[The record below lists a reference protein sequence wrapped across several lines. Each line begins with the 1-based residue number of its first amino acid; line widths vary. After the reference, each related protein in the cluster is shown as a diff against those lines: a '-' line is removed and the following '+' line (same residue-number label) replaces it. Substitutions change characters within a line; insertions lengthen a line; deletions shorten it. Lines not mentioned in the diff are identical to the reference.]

1 MIKIAIVEDEEK
13 QSLLLQSYLKRY
25 EREHGF
31 AFGVKTFSNAV
42 SFLENYSA
50 DYDAVFMDIKMPYM
64 SGMDAAHKLRETDK
78 NVALIFVTSLMQYA
92 ISGYEVEALDYVVKP
107 VTYGDFSLK
116 MARLMKKLSEREK
129 NYIIIPTATGKV
141 RILPDDIKYMESR
154 GHHVIYHTANGD
166 YTRYSSLTAAEK
178 ELRGQHFFRCN
189 SCYVI
194 NLAYVKGI
202 KGYTVTVG
210 ENELQISQPRKKALM
225 GAWKEFINK

>member
-25 EREHGF
+25 EREHGV

-116 MARLMKKLSEREK
+116 MARLMKKLSEKEQ
-129 NYIIIPTATGKV
+129 NYIIISAAAGKV
-141 RILPDDIKYMESR
+141 RLLPDDIKYMESQ
-154 GHHVIYHTANGD
+154 GHHVIYHTASGE
-166 YTRYSSLTAAEK
+166 YTRYCSLTAAEK
-178 ELRGQHFFRCN
+178 ELRGQNFFRCN
-189 SCYVI
+189 SCYVV

-210 ENELQISQPRKKALM
+210 EDELQISQPRKKALM